1 MQGIAAITIGGQR
14 VGLKF
19 GMPAL
24 RQIFE
29 KMKQY
34 PMVVGTKS
42 NDIGIAHI
50 LFAGY
55 LNFCIMKDEAPVHT
69 FEYFYDYVE
78 TIGDAEGSLDEITDA
93 LKAFEDSRFVK
104 PIVANDKKK
113 VTETK
118 ETATTTDH
126 STGTESKASV
136 TAISVIPPPITAD

>member
-55 LNFCIMKDEAPVHT
+55 LNFCMMKDELPVHT

-78 TIGDAEGSLDEITDA
+78 TIGDAEGSLEEIADA

-104 PIVANDKKK
+104 PIVDKDKKK
-113 VTETK
+113 VTATK
-118 ETATTTDH
+118 ETTTEH